1 MNMINTLEQAL
12 KEIQDLK
19 DKLNKYEKQNKNFK
33 SFLNKYKINNE
44 KELKDFI
51 IKYYEH
57 KCERS
62 HTTIEESFQYKQL
75 KKQNEELFR
84 KLNMKENTID
94 VEKERLKTELES
106 LKKKQ
111 DDKEQELYDNIREE
125 VNNEYKDEIERIK
138 DEKDNISINYNDKI
152 KKIEE
157 FYKKEIENLKIDNE
171 NKLNKKEKPLPSPST
186 SSESNKSRHIGKDL
200 KNINEF
206 FDKNRY
212 HKVIVLDNAKTNA
225 RIKIGKRTY
234 EFLTF
239 YNDLYNIASSESN
252 SEFDSLTDCAKY
264 VLNAK
269 NIEPTSD
276 NIYNWKKIINR
287 SNELLKDFKKEE
299 LFNIY
304 YNINNIK
311 YINAKNWPKWKEYLR
326 EKIQDRHIGKVS
338 KKVNINNFDNRK
350 YKKFMILS
358 FILKNKDLI
367 KNKLNNNVSI
377 SFEPQKAINIDKTRK
392 YIPKT
397 LKKNETKIINVKE
410 WYKYINWSN
419 YKIGTT
425 IIAEK
430 RGFDKKAIIIGNF
443 CKKCRNPFNDKGDIC
458 YPCEKE
464 EYSYKHGF
472 ADRTGI
478 PASIES
484 DYNRCDNCCNLFKYN
499 NKNDEY
505 CDDCIIN
512 NN

>member
-1 MNMINTLEQAL
+1 MINTLEQAL
-12 KEIQDLK
+12 KEVQDLK
-19 DKLNKYEKQNKNFK
+19 DKLKKYENKNMNLK
-33 SFLNKYKINNE
+33 IFLNKYKINNE
-44 KELKDFI
+44 EELKKNI
-51 IKYYEH
+51 IKFNNH
-57 KCERS
+57 KCECS
-62 HTTIEESFQYKQL
+62 HTSIEESFQYKQL
-75 KKQNEELFR
+75 KKQNDELFR
-84 KLNMKENTID
+84 KLNIKENVID
-94 VEKERLKTELES
+94 VEKERLKLELKN
-106 LKKKQ
+106 LLRNQ
-111 DDKEQELYDNIREE
+111 GNKEQELYDSIREE
-125 VNNEYKDEIERIK
+125 VKNEYKDEIERIK

-157 FYKKEIENLKIDNE
+157 IYKKEIEDLKIDNE
-171 NKLNKKEKPLPSPST
+171 NKLNKKEKPLPNPST
-186 SSESNKSRHIGKDL
+186 SSESNKSRHNGKDL

-212 HKVIVLDNAKTNA
+212 HKVIILDNAKTNT

-264 VLNAK
+264 VLKAK

-326 EKIQDRHIGKVS
+326 EKIQDRHNGKDS
-338 KKVNINNFDNRK
+338 YKKVNINNFDNRK

-367 KNKLNNNVSI
+367 KNKLNKEVLNEENI
-377 SFEPQKAINIDKTRK
+377 KINESKK
-392 YIPKT
+392 YIPK
-397 LKKNETKIINVKE
+397 KIFKNDTKIVRINE
-410 WYKYINWSN
+410 WYKNVDWGG

-425 IIAEK
+425 VIADK
-430 RGFDKKAIIIGNF
+430 KGFDNKITIIGNF
-443 CKKCRNPFNDKGDIC
+443 CKKCRMPFNDEGNIC
-458 YPCEKE
+458 YLCEKE
-464 EYSYKHGF
+464 EYGLKKGLLGF
-472 ADRTGI
+472 CA
-478 PASIES
+478 PATIIS

-499 NKNDEY
+499 DINDEY
-505 CDDCIIN
+505 CKDCIIN
-512 NN
+512 NNN